1 MNIKELKKILSR
13 FPKNAAVSVSGNA
26 GDDIII
32 RATKNQNDEWVV
44 IISAT
49 ADNTDK
55 NQLLKS
61 DKYSIIYLQEEKRKV
76 FFRTYDCL

>member
-26 GDDIII
+26 GDNIVI

-49 ADNTDK
+49 DNTDK

>member
-26 GDDIII
+26 GDDIVI

-44 IISAT
+44 IISA
-49 ADNTDK
+49 TDK

>member
-26 GDDIII
+26 GDNIVI

-44 IISAT
+44 IISA

-61 DKYSIIYLQEEKRKV
+61 DKYSIIYLQEGKRKV

>member
-13 FPKNAAVSVSGNA
+13 FPKNAAVSISGNA
-26 GDDIII
+26 GDDIVI

-49 ADNTDK
+49 DNTDK

-61 DKYSIIYLQEEKRKV
+61 DKYSIIYLQEGKRKV

>member
-26 GDDIII
+26 GDDIVI

-49 ADNTDK
+49 DNTDK

-61 DKYSIIYLQEEKRKV
+61 DKYSIIYLQEEKRKI
-76 FFRTYDCL
+76 FFQTYDCL

>member
-13 FPKNAAVSVSGNA
+13 FPKNAAVSVSGNSE
-26 GDDIII
+26 DNIVI

>member
-13 FPKNAAVSVSGNA
+13 FPKNAAVSVSGNSE
-26 GDDIII
+26 DNIII

-55 NQLLKS
+55 N
-61 DKYSIIYLQEEKRKV
+61 
-76 FFRTYDCL
+76 

>member
-13 FPKNAAVSVSGNA
+13 FPKNAAVSISGNA

-49 ADNTDK
+49 DNTDK
-55 NQLLKS
+55 N
-61 DKYSIIYLQEEKRKV
+61 
-76 FFRTYDCL
+76 

>member
-13 FPKNAAVSVSGNA
+13 FSKNAAVSVSGNI
-26 GDDIII
+26 GDDIVI

-49 ADNTDK
+49 DNTDK
-55 NQLLKS
+55 N
-61 DKYSIIYLQEEKRKV
+61 
-76 FFRTYDCL
+76 